1 MRSIFAK
8 NFEVQSG
15 ENKPEEDFQNI
26 PLDIASGNIVME
38 HFTTLKELDGIHGI
52 MESELEKAVQASDA
66 FKLCEVFEQISPY
79 VTLIRQGGY
88 DHDVPFAPVSI
99 GKRVSLAE
107 KINGVC
113 NDAASKVAST
123 VYVKFDDRKK
133 EYDSLKNSIGEFPR
147 AMSIRADMD
156 SVAESYGALKKSF
169 GSKVS
174 RPGID
179 LHLERMPKINELR
192 GELLKIATM
201 LETDQSRNN
210 FADLKRGKRDIS
222 GIVFSGRIRKDAAN
236 LGYDEGVLL
245 CDELKKQ
252 IDQYIKECPQ
262 VIRTIDY
269 LDNEKAA
276 IEGVVGL
283 LGAVSAPD
291 MDSASVF
298 DTAQKL
304 LFPKDKAPSQK
315 YSFLLS
321 KYDRNQDLR
330 KQAGALYERK
340 SGEICEKANSILNS
354 VKELPEPQ
362 TLDEIDKSLDLIQST
377 MPQIRNC
384 KAVFDV
390 LENFNDSEECENV
403 LGSLQKSYKMRL
415 DYKKQY
421 SDLSYEIN
429 QVAKVQKEVDE
440 MFTKPELL
448 EIDLDNILKRM
459 NLPVLLFPD
468 VPVFRELRDAYNALV
483 SGLRGKMNAKAAC
496 GLDKLVEFY
505 EQPMMHTG
513 NPVSDEFAVQN
524 RIKKINEVA
533 IPALKKNFAK
543 QMPVMRYEARLETAL
558 QGFGAQR
565 QSIQEAQKERREL
578 EGKIQTIKTALE
590 KYDTDALAGCA
601 AWPAAFPETPYTK
614 DLAAKYSML
623 VQHVKGMKLQ
633 EGEGVSFEKTNYCHE
648 ALRDDSIISLK
659 SFNIFDYVEKELPV
673 PKNSPVLAQLRANL
687 VCGSVNERLGAVC
700 QTLRQVADSSL
711 SREESSWLSSLKSA
725 FSRDISEGYLSK
737 ADKYDYVKPQTIS
750 NLRSLFDKYVA

>member
-26 PLDIASGNIVME
+26 PLDTASGNIVME

-330 KQAGALYERK
+330 KQAGARYERK

-362 TLDEIDKSLDLIQST
+362 TLDDIDKSLDLIQST

-390 LENFNDSEECENV
+390 LENFNESEGCIMKVGELEV
-403 LGSLQKSYKMRL
+403 AFDKRL
-415 DYKKQY
+415 AEKKQY
-421 SDLSYEIN
+421 EELS
-429 QVAKVQKEVDE
+429 QKVDDAMKKKAEADQLFTNPAAMEVDLNAAL
-440 MFTKPELL
+440 ELIRMPL
-448 EIDLDNILKRM
+448 LVFPASPLYRELKEKYENFSIDLKKK
-459 NLPVLLFPD
+459 VH
-468 VPVFRELRDAYNALV
+468 E
-483 SGLRGKMNAKAAC
+483 KA
-496 GLDKLVEFY
+496 V
-505 EQPMMHTG
+505 TG
-513 NPVSDEFAVQN
+513 
-524 RIKKINEVA
+524 I
-533 IPALKKNFAK
+533 
-543 QMPVMRYEARLETAL
+543 
-558 QGFGAQR
+558 G
-565 QSIQEAQKERREL
+565 
-578 EGKIQTIKTALE
+578 
-590 KYDTDALAGCA
+590 
-601 AWPAAFPETPYTK
+601 
-614 DLAAKYSML
+614 
-623 VQHVKGMKLQ
+623 
-633 EGEGVSFEKTNYCHE
+633 
-648 ALRDDSIISLK
+648 SIISLYESAIQLTNNPDADAEKLRARIGHIKNTAIPLVSKYLGK
-659 SFNIFDYVEKELPV
+659 SAPVTTNLYADRLEKAVQNFDASLGIVEQAGSDRNELKRRISLLSDALESCDHDKIEMCARWADDFKPNQYTADMAGKYSLLLKHIRNISGAIAMQAGASAAIYAHPSLDRSKSDNVTFFNYVGSRMGV
-673 PKNSPVLAQLRANL
+673 PKSKTLGDMRIKLITGESVHTRLSALAEGL
-687 VCGSVNERLGAVC
+687 VKASETALCDDDKRWVAELGD
-700 QTLRQVADSSL
+700 RF
-711 SREESSWLSSLKSA
+711 K
-725 FSRDISEGYLSK
+725 RDIADGYLSHAREFHVRPETLDNIK
-737 ADKYDYVKPQTIS
+737 GF
-750 NLRSLFDKYVA
+750 FDRYVA